1 MKKKNA
7 FSGTLSTFRCIQ
19 TRDLYLTKVFN
30 NIIMGNHTNEVV
42 SGSKPNQVLIVFDW
56 LAFKEYLSKTYNNS
70 PKTVKVRLCYAKKF
84 YHELLRNDVMH
95 DLLAIESAQKRLN
108 VMKWLTVLSKYLGC
122 YDKWREMHRRYNI
135 KWTARNEFLH
145 AQQ

>member
-1 MKKKNA
+1 M
-7 FSGTLSTFRCIQ
+7 
-19 TRDLYLTKVFN
+19 
-30 NIIMGNHTNEVV
+30 
-42 SGSKPNQVLIVFDW
+42 
-56 LAFKEYLSKTYNNS
+56 
-70 PKTVKVRLCYAKKF
+70 KVRLCYAKKF

-108 VMKWLTVLSKYLGC
+108 VMKSPTVLSKYLGC